1 MCCYWEW
8 HWTTVQISKFTGT
21 IFMGC
26 QFYTCLRAWNIVD
39 FFSQKMKKDYHQFLY
54 LLRIKFGQLENG
66 LFRFLDCSYMK
77 LLPYKYRIFVRI
89 KQLHVNKYCQK
100 QFTCNKWKEDFKSKN
115 HKLSNYMIT
124 SIYNHVMDFLVSEK

>member
-1 MCCYWEW
+1 MLL
-8 HWTTVQISKFTGT
+8 
-21 IFMGC
+21 
-26 QFYTCLRAWNIVD
+26 LRMALNNCANIKIHRDNFHGLPVLYMFKGMKYCR

-54 LLRIKFGQLENG
+54 LLRIKFGTLENG

-89 KQLHVNKYCQK
+89 KQFHVNKYCQK